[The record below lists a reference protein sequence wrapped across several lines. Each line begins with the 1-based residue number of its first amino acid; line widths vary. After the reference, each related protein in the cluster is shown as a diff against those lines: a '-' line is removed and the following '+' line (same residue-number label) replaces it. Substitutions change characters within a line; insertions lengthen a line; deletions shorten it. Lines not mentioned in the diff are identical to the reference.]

1 VALPWLL
8 VVGNEQQAEAGQ
20 RQPSN
25 GHRDRQA
32 GTHTTRTQQR
42 NTQDKDSGSEGM
54 GGNRTGST
62 YVSWQGRDPTA
73 PLPPAAS
80 HGLFGLLL
88 SDSQQTTHS
97 PHSFAMTGWMAAA
110 PDDETDLPATFAH
123 SSTVDAPA
131 LAPTWAQKLACLS
144 AGLLLGLVLL
154 AVAHIVQVQTLHDQ
168 SPAHSAQLQ
177 PLSAA
182 QVPVIPEAA
191 ATRDAVASAKATTS
205 HALAVTSND
214 RASSNTARRL
224 LADAPPGV
232 RHGRQRRPRHQHAQ
246 AGPDAG
252 KTSAELLEA
261 DVLAAGGRPLAEDS
275 IPCAF
280 SFHPDAKTAL
290 AVTGDTSG
298 NWVTPTSPMFN
309 LLEWFYGVVLSFE
322 AGVQYAYLTP
332 YALDKPTAQVWP
344 RFWGLAAGEFT
355 PDDLSQRQPEA
366 KLAEVFVDNAL
377 DIAASVS
384 KIEAATKALGEGIN
398 KDNAPP
404 TLWHLRRPRVLDSHM
419 VCHPKVVRVLRQKYC
434 AARAFRPVPVSLYED
449 ASAHADAAASLASDS
464 GPSLVPD
471 MPLLPPAQQHPIHI
485 AVQLHSLLDSPAGPS
500 AEASA
505 DIFKHL
511 PASMEEYVTS
521 MGLLLTQLLT
531 SLRRHSTAQLH
542 VHLFADPPLVQT
554 DSTNAL
560 WALESHP
567 GLRSFIR
574 GDASANP
581 SNEGVSLQ
589 SHYFLSALHSF
600 HHLVM
605 SDVLVT
611 GWSSSSL
618 MAVALHEGGAI
629 LVPSLPRVVELGGQ
643 QPSHFDLPLCG
654 EWMESYDLRLKSA
667 SEDPSDKKRVEKQ
680 RVKIEKW
687 LNAEGAEVPP
697 ATPIGGNGA
706 SAAAPAQT
714 PFRLPL
720 PSRRLARRRSAEAL
734 VLSTAFSNEEPLVRP
749 PLFRPN
755 ALLMRHCQAIPE
767 PTFRPRPAFVPEGQE
782 ENDAASSTAAAAPAA
797 TEAKKL
803 L

>member
-1 VALPWLL
+1 
-8 VVGNEQQAEAGQ
+8 VGC
-20 RQPSN
+20 
-25 GHRDRQA
+25 
-32 GTHTTRTQQR
+32 
-42 NTQDKDSGSEGM
+42 
-54 GGNRTGST
+54 
-62 YVSWQGRDPTA
+62 
-73 PLPPAAS
+73 
-80 HGLFGLLL
+80 
-88 SDSQQTTHS
+88 QQTTRP
-97 PHSFAMTGWMAAA
+97 PHSLAMTGWMAAA
-110 PDDETDLPATFAH
+110 PHDEAD
-123 SSTVDAPA
+123 SSTTSSPSSSADAAAP
-131 LAPTWAQKLACLS
+131 APTWAQKLACLS

-154 AVAHIVQVQTLHDQ
+154 AVAHIVQVQPLHDQ
-168 SPAHSAQLQ
+168 SPAHSAQRQ
-177 PLSAA
+177 PLPAA

-191 ATRDAVASAKATTS
+191 ATRVAVATSRATTS
-205 HALAVTSND
+205 HALTVASND

-224 LADAPPGV
+224 LADTPPTV

-261 DVLAAGGRPLAEDS
+261 DVLTAGGRPLAEDS

-322 AGVQYAYLTP
+322 AGVQYAYLAP

-377 DIAASVS
+377 DIPASVS

-449 ASAHADAAASLASDS
+449 ALARADAAASSSSSDS
-464 GPSLVPD
+464 GPSLVPG

-485 AVQLHSLLDSPAGPS
+485 AVQLHSLLDSPSGPS
-500 AEASA
+500 AEAA
-505 DIFKHL
+505 AEIFKHL
-511 PASMEEYVTS
+511 PTSMDEYVAS

-542 VHLFADPPLVQT
+542 VHLFADPPLAQA

-560 WALESHP
+560 WGLESHP

-574 GDASANP
+574 GDASVNP

-600 HHLVM
+600 HHLVL

-618 MAVALHEGGAI
+618 MAVALHEGSAI
-629 LVPSLPRVVELGGQ
+629 LVPSLPRVAELGGQ

-654 EWMESYDLRLKSA
+654 EWMESYDLRLKPA
-667 SEDPSDKKRVEKQ
+667 SEDPADKRRVEKQ
-680 RVKIEKW
+680 RVKIAKW
-687 LNAEGAEVPP
+687 LNVEGAEVPP
-697 ATPIGGNGA
+697 ASPVGGDG
-706 SAAAPAQT
+706 SKSTAPAVT
-714 PFRLPL
+714 PSRLSL

-734 VLSTAFSNEEPLVRP
+734 VLSTAFSSEEPLVRP

-782 ENDAASSTAAAAPAA
+782 ENDAASSTATAAPAA